1 MLGALRVAMTT
12 VLLAGSLSTVT
23 VATSPSARA
32 AQPPRQSA
40 AAPAADSLRARIDRL
55 PGVVSVRQRRSSV
68 EGYRRLVIG
77 FRQPVD
83 HARPRGATFVQRVVL
98 LHRSTD
104 RPTVLVTDG
113 YGVATDP
120 VGVAEPTSIV
130 DGNQLAVEHRY
141 VSPSRPARPT
151 AREWARQLTI
161 RQAAADHHA
170 VVTSFKRLYPARW
183 ISTGVS
189 KSGMTATYFR
199 RFYPRDVAATV
210 AYAAPNDV
218 VDARDRY
225 NAFLAR
231 VGTASCRDALV
242 AVQRRTLGP
251 DRAWFLERTRRE
263 ATRRDWTWGVV
274 GDSEKAFEAAV
285 VDAFF
290 GFWQYQPAARC
301 RAVPGPSATRQRVWT
316 WFEEVARLTAYADQN
331 LSPYIPYYHQA
342 TSQLGS
348 PEPYESRIADLL
360 RFPGAD
366 VAATFVPASL
376 KPVAHDARAMPDV
389 DRWVR
394 QRSRRML
401 FVYGGND
408 PWSAEPFSCGA
419 TAARRDCHRLVVAG
433 GTHGSAIADLP
444 RALRRTTTQRL
455 ERWAGVR

>member
-1 MLGALRVAMTT
+1 MTT
-12 VLLAGSLSTVT
+12 VLLAGSLGVAT
-23 VATSPSARA
+23 VATPSAARA
-32 AQPPRQSA
+32 APTSA
-40 AAPAADSLRARIDRL
+40 QTTTAPSGDSLSARIDRL

-68 EGYRRLVIG
+68 EGYRRFVIG

-83 HARPRGATFVQRVVL
+83 HSRPGGATFVQRVVL
-98 LHRSTD
+98 MHRSTD

-113 YGVATDP
+113 YGATTDP
-120 VGVAEPTSIV
+120 FALAEPTSLI

-141 VSPSRPARPT
+141 FSPSRPAHPT
-151 AREWARQLTI
+151 ARDWAHQLTI

-170 VVTSFKRLYPARW
+170 VVTSFKRLYPERW

-210 AYAAPNDV
+210 AYVAPNDV

-225 NAFLAR
+225 NAFLAH

-251 DRAWFLERTRRE
+251 DRAWFLERTRLE
-263 ATRRDWTWGVV
+263 AADQGWTWRVV

-285 VDAFF
+285 VDAYF

-301 RAVPGPSATRQRVWT
+301 RAVPGPSASRSRVWE
-316 WFEEVARLTAYADQN
+316 WFEEVSRLTAYADQN
-331 LSPYIPYYHQA
+331 LSSYIPYYHQA
-342 TSQLGS
+342 LSQIGS

-360 RFPGAD
+360 SFPGAD

-376 KPVAHDARAMPDV
+376 QPVAHDARAMPDI

-394 QRSRRML
+394 QRSHRML

-419 TAARRDCHRLVVAG
+419 TATKRDCHRYVVAG
-433 GTHGSAIADLP
+433 GTHGSTISDLP

-455 ERWAGVR
+455 ERWAGLR